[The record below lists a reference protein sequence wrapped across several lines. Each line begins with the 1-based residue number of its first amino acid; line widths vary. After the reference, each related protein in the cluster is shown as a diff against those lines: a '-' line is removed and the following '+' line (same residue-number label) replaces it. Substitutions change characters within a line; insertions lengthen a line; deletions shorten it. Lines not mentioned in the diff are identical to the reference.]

1 MSKKL
6 IKSTGVALAAT
17 AVVLGQQIVEAEEVT
32 PVTSVPQDQLSTE
45 APSTTESEQATHE
58 QVDAAKV
65 EYDTAQ
71 ADQAA
76 QQEVV
81 NQAQTTVNESEKALK
96 VAETE
101 VTTAEEQIKLIE
113 AAPEFIAEK
122 EKAIEEQNSVV
133 TQAEN
138 KLEELKKATKLAEA
152 EKKTAEAEKNT
163 AEEAL
168 EDAENAL
175 KGTGIDTAEQ
185 TVADLETQ
193 INSQKVEVT
202 QLETEI
208 SNKEK
213 ELETAKQELTN
224 AEKTATENLNNEISD
239 KEVKLAD
246 KKKELDSLPETT
258 SVVGENKIVLPS
270 TYKSTAFP
278 ALQKIEATG
287 YTGHPSYNVAA
298 DQYKTT
304 IDTASQLN
312 AYGFYGSQN
321 QYKSIEAD
329 KSRPVDP
336 SNLSVEVQNELAQF
350 SAAILN
356 DVRTELGLP
365 KVTVTKSAQ
374 EFAKKVV
381 DAYNQ
386 KNVAF
391 LTHDDVHY
399 KVAQQMGL
407 SYYDNR
413 GYESLGYSS
422 GATSTV
428 DDLKRLYY
436 NSIVYFLFND
446 SGSNFGHTISMLQS
460 GSSNYYLGV
469 NSRIVD
475 SKHQTQF
482 YMVPEANIQSTSF
495 SKTDIG
501 GNVVD
506 NTTRINTLKTEIQK
520 LEEEISKLE
529 ETDINTIPAVKA
541 AKDEVTRLQNELT
554 ALKTELVSTKT
565 SVSNLESQKLIAD
578 KKMQE
583 LQSKNQ
589 VIVNE
594 VNKARETL
602 NKANEKLENKQSEYE
617 TALEEENKQ
626 VVKVNEEKQKIVDLE
641 NEIEERKQLVKKE
654 TDIRNKKTE
663 LETKVTELKVKLE
676 KDKKALEEAEKL
688 LEEKA
693 NITQQK
699 EAEYL
704 RLLDLYNNSFITITL
719 PNGNT
724 IQIPKNPSTSVGYP
738 SISNGTGYV
747 PVNNT
752 SNGTGNDTGN
762 TSVNGAGNGTGNTSV
777 NGAGNGTGNTT
788 SNESGNGSGTGT
800 VQNLAFSPTASQTQ
814 SAKEEKTGATLPNTG
829 ADSGIVLTV
838 VGLMGLVAAGR
849 KSRKREFE

>member
-17 AVVLGQQIVEAEEVT
+17 AVVLGQHIVEAEEVT

-45 APSTTESEQATHE
+45 ASSTTESEQVTQE

-71 ADQAA
+71 VDQAA
-76 QQEVV
+76 QQVV
-81 NQAQTTVNESEKALK
+81 VEQAQTTVNESEKALK
-96 VAETE
+96 DAEAK
-101 VTTAEEQIKLIE
+101 VTTAEDQIKLIE

-122 EKAIEEQNSVV
+122 EKVIEEQNNLV
-133 TQAEN
+133 TQAES
-138 KLEELKKATKLAEA
+138 KLVELKKATKSAE
-152 EKKTAEAEKNT
+152 EEKNT
-163 AEEAL
+163 AEKAKNKAEAVL

-185 TVADLETQ
+185 TVEDLETQ

-246 KKKELDSLPETT
+246 KKKELASLPETT
-258 SVVGENKIVLPS
+258 SVVGENKIILPS
-270 TYKSTAFP
+270 TYKTTAFP
-278 ALQKIEATG
+278 ALQKIEAAG
-287 YTGHPSYNVAA
+287 FTGHQNYNAA
-298 DQYKTT
+298 AEQYKTT

-321 QYKSIEAD
+321 KYKPIEAD
-329 KSRPVDP
+329 KSRLVDP
-336 SNLSVEVQNELAQF
+336 RNLSVEVQNELAQF

-446 SGSNFGHTISMLQS
+446 SSANFGHTISMLQS

-475 SKHQTQF
+475 NKHQTQF

-506 NTTRINTLKTEIQK
+506 NTTRINKLKTEIQK
-520 LEEEISKLE
+520 LEEISKLK

-554 ALKTELVSTKT
+554 DLKTKLVNTQT
-565 SVSNLESQKLIAD
+565 SVSNLVSQKLSAD
-578 KKMQE
+578 IN
-583 LQSKNQ
+583 LQVLRSQNQ
-589 VIVNE
+589 DIVNKVSE
-594 VNKARETL
+594 ARKTL
-602 NKANEKLENKQSEYE
+602 TTANEKLVNKQSEFE
-617 TALEEENKQ
+617 KALEEENKQ

-641 NEIEERKQLVKKE
+641 NEIEERKKLVENKE
-654 TDIRNKKTE
+654 DIKNKKPD
-663 LETKVTELKVKLE
+663 LEKEVENLKNQLE

-693 NITQQK
+693 NITKQK

-719 PNGNT
+719 PSGNT

-738 SISNGTGYV
+738 STSNGSG
-747 PVNNT
+747 
-752 SNGTGNDTGN
+752 NGTGNP
-762 TSVNGAGNGTGNTSV
+762 SVNGAGNGTGN
-777 NGAGNGTGNTT
+777 NL
-788 SNESGNGSGTGT
+788 SNESGNGAGTGR
-800 VQNLAFSPTASQTQ
+800 VQNLAFSAIASQTQ
-814 SAKEEKTGATLPNTG
+814 SVKEEKTGATLPNTG

-838 VGLMGLVAAGR
+838 VGLMGLAAAGR

>member
-17 AVVLGQQIVEAEEVT
+17 AVVLGQQIVEAKEVT
-32 PVTSVPQDQLSTE
+32 PVTSVPQDYLSTE
-45 APSTTESEQATHE
+45 VPSTTESKQVTKE

-76 QQEVV
+76 QQVV
-81 NQAQTTVNESEKALK
+81 VEQAQTTVNESEKALK
-96 VAETE
+96 DAEAE

-113 AAPEFIAEK
+113 TAQEFIAEK
-122 EKAIEEQNSVV
+122 EKAIEEQNNVV

-138 KLEELKKATKLAEA
+138 KLEELKNATKSAE
-152 EKKTAEAEKNT
+152 EEKNT
-163 AEEAL
+163 AEAAL

-185 TVADLETQ
+185 TVADLESQ
-193 INSQKVEVT
+193 IKSQNAEVT
-202 QLETEI
+202 KLETEI

-213 ELETAKQELTN
+213 ELKAAEQNLTDAKN
-224 AEKTATENLNNEISD
+224 TATENLNKEITA
-239 KEVKLAD
+239 KEAELEA
-246 KKKELDSLPETT
+246 KKKELASLPETT

-270 TYKSTAFP
+270 TYKTTAFP
-278 ALQKIEATG
+278 ALQKIEAAG
-287 YTGHPSYNVAA
+287 YTGKPEFNAAA

-321 QYKSIEAD
+321 RYKSIEAD

-386 KNVAF
+386 NNVGF
-391 LTHDDVHY
+391 MTHADVHY
-399 KVAQQMGL
+399 EIAQQMGL

-446 SGSNFGHTISMLQS
+446 SGANFGHTISMLQS

-475 SKHQTQF
+475 NKHQTHF

-501 GNVVD
+501 GNLVD
-506 NTTRINTLKTEIQK
+506 NTIRINKLKTEIK
-520 LEEEISKLE
+520 NLEEEISKLK
-529 ETDINTIPAVKA
+529 ETDINTIPAVKEA
-541 AKDEVTRLQNELT
+541 NDEVTRLQNELT
-554 ALKTELVSTKT
+554 DLKTKLDKTQT
-565 SVSNLESQKLIAD
+565 SVFKLESQKLIED
-578 KKMQE
+578 KNLQE
-583 LQSKNQ
+583 LRSQNQ
-589 VIVNE
+589 VIVNKVSE
-594 VNKARETL
+594 ARDTL
-602 NKANEKLENKQSEYE
+602 NKANDNLDKKQSEYE
-617 TALEEENKQ
+617 KALEEENKQ

-641 NEIEERKQLVKKE
+641 NEIEERKQLVE
-654 TDIRNKKTE
+654 NKKDIE
-663 LETKVTELKVKLE
+663 NKKSEWQDKVTELINKLE

-693 NITQQK
+693 NITKQK

-719 PNGNT
+719 PSGYP

-738 SISNGTGYV
+738 STSNGTGYV

-752 SNGTGNDTGN
+752 SNG
-762 TSVNGAGNGTGNTSV
+762 AGNGTGNTSV
-777 NGAGNGTGNTT
+777 NGSVNGTGNNL
-788 SNESGNGSGTGT
+788 SNESGNGAGTGT
-800 VQNLAFSPTASQTQ
+800 VQNLAFSAIASQTQ

-838 VGLMGLVAAGR
+838 VGLMGLAAAGR

>member
-17 AVVLGQQIVEAEEVT
+17 AVVLGQHIVEAEEVT

-45 APSTTESEQATHE
+45 ASSTTESEQVTQE

-71 ADQAA
+71 VDQAA
-76 QQEVV
+76 QQVV
-81 NQAQTTVNESEKALK
+81 VEQAQTTVNESEKALK
-96 VAETE
+96 DAEAK
-101 VTTAEEQIKLIE
+101 VTTAEDQIKLIE

-122 EKAIEEQNSVV
+122 EKVIEEQNNLV
-133 TQAEN
+133 TQAES
-138 KLEELKKATKLAEA
+138 KLVELKKATKSAE
-152 EKKTAEAEKNT
+152 EEKNT
-163 AEEAL
+163 AEKAKNKAEAVL

-185 TVADLETQ
+185 TVEDLETQ

-213 ELETAKQELTN
+213 ELETAKQERTN

-246 KKKELDSLPETT
+246 KKKELASLPETT
-258 SVVGENKIVLPS
+258 SVVGENKIILPS
-270 TYKSTAFP
+270 TYKTTAFP
-278 ALQKIEATG
+278 ALQKIEAAG
-287 YTGHPSYNVAA
+287 FTGHQNYNAA
-298 DQYKTT
+298 AEQYKTT

-321 QYKSIEAD
+321 KYKPIEAD
-329 KSRPVDP
+329 KSRLVDP
-336 SNLSVEVQNELAQF
+336 RNLSVEVQNELAQF

-446 SGSNFGHTISMLQS
+446 SSANFGHTISMLQS

-475 SKHQTQF
+475 NKHQTQF

-506 NTTRINTLKTEIQK
+506 NTTRINKLKTEIQK
-520 LEEEISKLE
+520 LEEEISKLK

-554 ALKTELVSTKT
+554 DLKTKLVNTQT
-565 SVSNLESQKLIAD
+565 SVSNLVSQKLSAD
-578 KKMQE
+578 IN
-583 LQSKNQ
+583 LQVLRSQNQ
-589 VIVNE
+589 DIVNRVSE
-594 VNKARETL
+594 ARETF
-602 NKANEKLENKQSEYE
+602 NKANENLENKQSEYE
-617 TALEEENKQ
+617 KALEEENKQ

-641 NEIEERKQLVKKE
+641 NEIEERKKLVENKE
-654 TDIRNKKTE
+654 EIEKDLSDGKD
-663 LETKVTELKVKLE
+663 KVTELENKLIE
-676 KDKKALEEAEKL
+676 VKKALEEAKKL
-688 LEEKA
+688 LVEKA
-693 NITQQK
+693 DITKQK

-704 RLLDLYNNSFITITL
+704 RLLDLYNNSFIIITL
-719 PNGNT
+719 PNGDT

-738 SISNGTGYV
+738 STSNGSG
-747 PVNNT
+747 
-752 SNGTGNDTGN
+752 NGTGNP
-762 TSVNGAGNGTGNTSV
+762 SVNGAGNGTGN
-777 NGAGNGTGNTT
+777 NL
-788 SNESGNGSGTGT
+788 SNESGNDAGTGM
-800 VQNLAFSPTASQTQ
+800 VQNLAFSAIASQTQ

-838 VGLMGLVAAGR
+838 VGLMGLAAAGR

>member
-45 APSTTESEQATHE
+45 APSTTESEQVTKE

-76 QQEVV
+76 QQVV
-81 NQAQTTVNESEKALK
+81 VEQVQTTVNESEKALND
-96 VAETE
+96 AEAE
-101 VTTAEEQIKLIE
+101 VKTAEEKISLIE
-113 AAPEFIAEK
+113 TAPEFIAEK
-122 EKAIEEQNSVV
+122 EKAIEEQNNVV

-152 EKKTAEAEKNT
+152 EKKTAEEEKNT
-163 AEEAL
+163 AEAAL

-175 KGTGIDTAEQ
+175 NGTGIDTTEQ
-185 TVADLETQ
+185 TVADLESQ
-193 INSQKVEVT
+193 IKSQIAEVT
-202 QLETEI
+202 KLETEI

-213 ELETAKQELTN
+213 ELEIAEQNLTDAKN
-224 AEKTATENLNNEISD
+224 TATENMNKEITA
-239 KEVKLAD
+239 KEAKLED
-246 KKKELDSLPETT
+246 KKDELASLPETT

-270 TYKSTAFP
+270 TYKTTAFP
-278 ALQKIEATG
+278 ALQKIEAAG
-287 YTGHPSYNVAA
+287 YTGKPEFNAAA

-321 QYKSIEAD
+321 RYKSIEAD

-356 DVRTELGLP
+356 DVRTELSLP

-374 EFAKKVV
+374 EFAQKVV

-386 KNVAF
+386 NNVGF
-391 LTHDDVHY
+391 MTHADVHY
-399 KVAQQMGL
+399 EIAQQMGL

-446 SGSNFGHTISMLQS
+446 SGANFGHTISMLQS

-475 SKHQTQF
+475 NKHQTHF

-501 GNVVD
+501 GNLVD
-506 NTTRINTLKTEIQK
+506 NTIRINKLKTEIK
-520 LEEEISKLE
+520 NLEEEISKLK

-541 AKDEVTRLQNELT
+541 AEDEVTRLQNELT
-554 ALKTELVSTKT
+554 ALKAKLVSTKT
-565 SVSNLESQKLIAD
+565 SVSNLESQKSVAD
-578 KKMQE
+578 IK
-583 LQSKNQ
+583 LQDLQNKNQ
-589 VIVNE
+589 KIVNE

-602 NKANEKLENKQSEYE
+602 TKANKKLENKQSEYE

-626 VVKVNEEKQKIVDLE
+626 VVKVNEEKKKIVDLQ
-641 NEIEERKQLVKKE
+641 NEIKEREQLVENKE
-654 TDIRNKKTE
+654 DIENKKSE
-663 LETKVTELKVKLE
+663 WQDKVTELKNKLE

-693 NITQQK
+693 NITKQK

-719 PNGNT
+719 PSGYT

-738 SISNGTGYV
+738 STSNGTGYV

-752 SNGTGNDTGN
+752 SNSSGNGTGNN
-762 TSVNGAGNGTGNTSV
+762 SVNGAGNGTGN
-777 NGAGNGTGNTT
+777 NI
-788 SNESGNGSGTGT
+788 SNESGNGAGTGT
-800 VQNLAFSPTASQTQ
+800 VQNLAFSAIASQTQ
-814 SAKEEKTGATLPNTG
+814 SVKEEKTGATLPNTG

-838 VGLMGLVAAGR
+838 VGLMGLAAAGR

>member
-1 MSKKL
+1 M
-6 IKSTGVALAAT
+6 
-17 AVVLGQQIVEAEEVT
+17 VVE
-32 PVTSVPQDQLSTE
+32 
-45 APSTTESEQATHE
+45 
-58 QVDAAKV
+58 
-65 EYDTAQ
+65 
-71 ADQAA
+71 
-76 QQEVV
+76 
-81 NQAQTTVNESEKALK
+81 QAQTTVNESEKALK
-96 VAETE
+96 DAEAE

-113 AAPEFIAEK
+113 TAQEFIAEK
-122 EKAIEEQNSVV
+122 EKAIEEQNNVV

-138 KLEELKKATKLAEA
+138 KLEELKNATKSAE
-152 EKKTAEAEKNT
+152 EEKNT
-163 AEEAL
+163 AEAAL

-185 TVADLETQ
+185 TVADLESQ
-193 INSQKVEVT
+193 IKSQNAEVT
-202 QLETEI
+202 KLETEI

-213 ELETAKQELTN
+213 ELKAAEQNLTDAKN
-224 AEKTATENLNNEISD
+224 TATENLNKEITA
-239 KEVKLAD
+239 KEAELEA
-246 KKKELDSLPETT
+246 KKKELASLPETT

-270 TYKSTAFP
+270 TYKTTAFP
-278 ALQKIEATG
+278 ALQKIEAAG
-287 YTGHPSYNVAA
+287 YTGKPEFNAAA

-321 QYKSIEAD
+321 RYKSIEAD

-386 KNVAF
+386 NNVGF
-391 LTHDDVHY
+391 MTHADVHY
-399 KVAQQMGL
+399 EIAQQMGL

-446 SGSNFGHTISMLQS
+446 SGANFGHTISMLQS

-475 SKHQTQF
+475 NKHQTHF

-501 GNVVD
+501 GNLVD
-506 NTTRINTLKTEIQK
+506 NTIRINKLKTEIK
-520 LEEEISKLE
+520 NLEEEISKLK
-529 ETDINTIPAVKA
+529 ETDINTIPAVKEA
-541 AKDEVTRLQNELT
+541 NDEVTRLQNELT
-554 ALKTELVSTKT
+554 DLKTKLDKTQT
-565 SVSNLESQKLIAD
+565 SVFKLESQKLIED
-578 KKMQE
+578 KNLQE
-583 LQSKNQ
+583 LRSQNQ
-589 VIVNE
+589 VIVNKVSE
-594 VNKARETL
+594 ARDTL
-602 NKANEKLENKQSEYE
+602 NKANDNLDKKQSEYE
-617 TALEEENKQ
+617 KALEEENKQ

-641 NEIEERKQLVKKE
+641 NEIEERKQLVE
-654 TDIRNKKTE
+654 NKKDIE
-663 LETKVTELKVKLE
+663 NKKSEWQDKVTELINKLE

-693 NITQQK
+693 NITKQK

-719 PNGNT
+719 PSGYP

-738 SISNGTGYV
+738 STSNGTGYV

-752 SNGTGNDTGN
+752 SNG
-762 TSVNGAGNGTGNTSV
+762 AGNGTGNTSV
-777 NGAGNGTGNTT
+777 NGSVNGTGNNL
-788 SNESGNGSGTGT
+788 SNESGNGAGTGT
-800 VQNLAFSPTASQTQ
+800 VQNLAFSAIASQTQ

-838 VGLMGLVAAGR
+838 VGLMGLAAAGR
-849 KSRKREFE
+849 KSRKTY